1 MKLLRLGRGASFN
14 ERLEDRVAIRVLRG
28 SVVTGYLEERSPVLC
43 VEEVKH
49 SFTEKKTEAILIPVT
64 TGIDGVLKFPSSG
77 EDLYLGTGAVFAGLI
92 EATDEEIDVLRQAG
106 YRVRDL
112 RNVRLADF
120 LKGLE

>member
-43 VEEVKH
+43 VGEVKH
-49 SFTEKKTEAILIPVT
+49 SFTKKKTEAILIPVT
-64 TGIDGVLKFPSSG
+64 TGIDGVLKFPSSA

-92 EATDEEIDVLRQAG
+92 EATDEGIDVLRQAG